1 MLGVMLQK
9 LWHKKWMVVCL
20 LLGIVLLVAT
30 VVSFPMYR
38 KAAYDRMLADEFT
51 EYLETEGDWPARN
64 QFRVIS
70 KRDAG
75 GRTIARMEEFMSNLA
90 EELGVK
96 EKENIRCYLLARAA
110 AEFPYERTGIEET
123 EVRLAF
129 LSGMQ
134 EHIKIAAGENLSESG
149 MTEDGYVE
157 ALVSETALVSL
168 NVMVGD
174 TFCLD
179 AVKDAAGNPIKV
191 RITGVFQ
198 KTDASDFYWQV
209 TKQELQNACLI
220 KEEIFNE
227 NFCGEQAAQYTITC
241 NYYHLFEY
249 ENLSDAQVV
258 PLLQKTRYLEE
269 ESDYRSTMSVPP
281 YEQILKDYQGKKV
294 RIDGSLVILEIPV
307 LILLAAFLFMIS
319 GQLYEMERNE
329 ISVLK
334 SRGASG
340 KQIFLLYLY
349 QSIFLTGVG
358 AILGIPL
365 GFYKTVRGSRPFF
378 TVPVRAQPDGCLY
391 GGGLLVCGGCRGG
404 MYSDY
409 DNSGDLAQQGNHR
422 KIKTAEKRAQK
433 KIMGALFFGCHFSG
447 SGLLRLLQL
456 FKTDDDDRR
465 KCIKGGDDGSASL
478 CQLFSFYF
486 GSRYAFYPAAS
497 VAGAGHLPDW
507 EEMVEAGGIC
517 SVP

>member
-319 GQLYEMERNE
+319 GQLY
-329 ISVLK
+329 
-334 SRGASG
+334 
-340 KQIFLLYLY
+340 
-349 QSIFLTGVG
+349 
-358 AILGIPL
+358 
-365 GFYKTVRGSRPFF
+365 
-378 TVPVRAQPDGCLY
+378 
-391 GGGLLVCGGCRGG
+391 
-404 MYSDY
+404 
-409 DNSGDLAQQGNHR
+409 
-422 KIKTAEKRAQK
+422 
-433 KIMGALFFGCHFSG
+433 
-447 SGLLRLLQL
+447 
-456 FKTDDDDRR
+456 
-465 KCIKGGDDGSASL
+465 
-478 CQLFSFYF
+478 
-486 GSRYAFYPAAS
+486 
-497 VAGAGHLPDW
+497 
-507 EEMVEAGGIC
+507 
-517 SVP
+517 

>member
-365 GFYKTVRGSRPFF
+365 G
-378 TVPVRAQPDGCLY
+378 
-391 GGGLLVCGGCRGG
+391 GLLVCGGCRGG